1 MEDVIDL
8 GFFLI
13 HGKDLFFGTVIVST
27 CLLFLSLFLTPFL
40 TLLLFFTI
48 TLNLFLEDEVD
59 WDLVVFL
66 EVAWHRDFNDRW
78 VILKIEKQ
86 TV

>member
-1 MEDVIDL
+1 MVRT
-8 GFFLI
+8 FFL
-13 HGKDLFFGTVIVST
+13 GPSSSALAFFFFFFP
-27 CLLFLSLFLTPFL
+27 LPPFL
-40 TLLLFFTI
+40 PFFFFFTI

-78 VILKIEKQ
+78 VILEIEKQ